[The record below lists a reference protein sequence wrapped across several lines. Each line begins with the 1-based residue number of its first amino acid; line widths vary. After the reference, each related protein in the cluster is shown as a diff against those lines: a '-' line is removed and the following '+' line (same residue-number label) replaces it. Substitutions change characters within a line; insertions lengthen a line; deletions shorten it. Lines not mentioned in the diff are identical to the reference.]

1 MLVLMKGPYLYGFF
15 TKIQRGGKAGI
26 ISDFG
31 TTIPFVIAHFLKSS
45 KYGEVQPRSPN
56 FSSSWNFHVVNG
68 IQPC

>member
-1 MLVLMKGPYLYGFF
+1 MGFF

-31 TTIPFVIAHFLKSS
+31 TTIPFVIADFLKSS

-56 FSSSWNFHVVNG
+56 FSSS
-68 IQPC
+68 